1 MMMRRKVGA
10 GDDPGMFLWRKGLE
24 KELLECLAKRERAL
38 ISNLRLVPHLKWA
51 ALRDLYYLKDKEQ
64 YPLKEWEEAVSY
76 LLGCTVAFESYEE
89 ITNSLKPFSL
99 GLE

>member
-1 MMMRRKVGA
+1 MKQGLLDKVA
-10 GDDPGMFLWRKGLE
+10 EQNHAF
-24 KELLECLAKRERAL
+24 
-38 ISNLRLVPHLKWA
+38 ISTLRLVPRLKWA
-51 ALRDLYYLKDKEQ
+51 ALRDLHRMENKER

-76 LLGCTVAFESYEE
+76 LLGCTVVFHSYEE

>member
-1 MMMRRKVGA
+1 MKQGLLDKVA
-10 GDDPGMFLWRKGLE
+10 EQNHAF
-24 KELLECLAKRERAL
+24 
-38 ISNLRLVPHLKWA
+38 ISSLRILPHLKWA

-64 YPLKEWEEAVSY
+64 YPIKEWEEAVSY
-76 LLGCTVAFESYEE
+76 LLGCTVVFQAYEE

>member
-1 MMMRRKVGA
+1 MTRA
-10 GDDPGMFLWRKGLE
+10 CFLWRKGLK
-24 KELLECLAKRERAL
+24 KELLECLAKREHAL
-38 ISNLRLVPHLKWA
+38 ISDLRLVPRLKWA

-76 LLGCTVAFESYEE
+76 LLGCTVVFQSYEE

>member
-1 MMMRRKVGA
+1 MPI
-10 GDDPGMFLWRKGLE
+10 PGTG
-24 KELLECLAKRERAL
+24 RAQL
-38 ISNLRLVPHLKWA
+38 SWQSNEIEPKSA

-76 LLGCTVAFESYEE
+76 LLGCTVVFQSYEE